1 MQGIIHQVKYNKGS
15 ESQAQ
20 ECYRTFKMYGHDVI
34 IKDGITPNTVK
45 EYDVYNVL
53 EKSRLESFL
62 KDDNDERKHLVKK
75 SCVLNNIEFC
85 KKVIE
90 YDKPMM
96 FLEHD
101 ALCVSPFENIDFDEF
116 VYLAIEYWN
125 KPPSGLA
132 LKQFVGY
139 NPIYRIGVNDFPD
152 DWPLTY
158 HKETLYKDNKLTP
171 GTMCYGL
178 TPKGAKKII
187 HNAEKY
193 GLEQSDYLINSG
205 VVRLQY
211 IYPSVVKQQS
221 TNLNLS
227 HRL

>member
-1 MQGIIHQVKYNKGS
+1 MKGIIHQVKNHKDS
-15 ESQAQ
+15 ESQAKV
-20 ECYRTFKMYGHDVI
+20 CYDSFKKFGHDVV
-34 IKDGITPNTVK
+34 IKDGITPNTIK
-45 EYDVYNVL
+45 EYDVYDVL
-53 EKSRLESFL
+53 KNSRLESFL
-62 KDDNDERKHLVKK
+62 KNDKNERKHLVKK
-75 SCVLNNIEFC
+75 SCVLNNIQFC

-90 YDKPMM
+90 KDEPMM

-101 ALCVSPFENIDFDEF
+101 ALCVSPFDNIDFDEF

-132 LKQFVGY
+132 LRQFVGY
-139 NPIYRIGVNDFPD
+139 NPLYKIGVSDFPN

-158 HKETLYKDNKLTP
+158 YKETIHKGSKLTP

-193 GLEQSDYLINSG
+193 GLEQSDYIINSS

-211 IYPSVVKQQS
+211 VYPSLAKQQS

-227 HRL
+227 HKL

>member
-1 MQGIIHQVKYNKGS
+1 MRGIIHQVKHNKDS
-15 ESQAQ
+15 ETQAE
-20 ECYRTFKMYGHDVI
+20 ECYNSFKKFGHDVTL
-34 IKDGITPNTVK
+34 KDGITPITIK
-45 EYDVYNVL
+45 DYDEYDVL
-53 EKSRLESFL
+53 ENSRLESFL
-62 KDDNDERKHLVKK
+62 KNDNNERKHLVKK

-90 YDKPMM
+90 EDEPMI

-101 ALCVSPFENIDFDEF
+101 ALCVSSFDSIDFDEF

-139 NPIYRIGVNDFPD
+139 NPLYKIGTNDFPY

-158 HKETLYKDNKLTP
+158 HKENLYNGKMLTP

-187 HNAEKY
+187 HNVEKY
-193 GLEQSDYLINSG
+193 GLEQSDFLINSG

-211 IYPSVVKQQS
+211 IFPSLVKHQS